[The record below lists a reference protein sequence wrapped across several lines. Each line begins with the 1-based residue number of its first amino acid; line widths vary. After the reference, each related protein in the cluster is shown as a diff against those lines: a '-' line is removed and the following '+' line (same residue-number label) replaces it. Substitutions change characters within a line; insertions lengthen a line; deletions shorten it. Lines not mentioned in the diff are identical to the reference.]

1 MPLLWMPCKSFYGRL
16 SSILNNCDRGK
27 TVTFNGLIH
36 EICYAVPAEWVEP
49 LYRTTAF
56 HGLKSAGIIHTEVSI
71 FCIMSR
77 SGADFSIVCFGG
89 ERIGYPLLG
98 TVTDCRGADI
108 IRYKCHATVRFD
120 RTAPQKTAPRVYFHS
135 VHIAE
140 FFPFWTGPV
149 IFANDVFGT
158 VPVWMS
164 YRTYRSIRYRY

>member
-77 SGADFSIVCFGG
+77 SGADFSICHGAD
-89 ERIGYPLLG
+89 RSGYSL
-98 TVTDCRGADI
+98 TEKVTDFYGADI
-108 IRYKCHATVRFD
+108 RHRDLCGLLRSGYPSDGFFHGADCPLRRAN
-120 RTAPQKTAPRVYFHS
+120 RTNPLRLSTQNRIKESVILDGYPRML
-135 VHIAE
+135 
-140 FFPFWTGPV
+140 TGFLL
-149 IFANDVFGT
+149 ISETNYG
-158 VPVWMS
+158 
-164 YRTYRSIRYRY
+164 